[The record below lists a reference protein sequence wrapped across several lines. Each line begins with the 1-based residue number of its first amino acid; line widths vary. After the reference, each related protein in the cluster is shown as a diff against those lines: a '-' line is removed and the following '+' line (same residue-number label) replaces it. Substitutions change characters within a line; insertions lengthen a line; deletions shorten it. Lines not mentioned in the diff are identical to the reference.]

1 MRARSFTVDR
11 DAAEVHEALL
21 RAFSQRGKVKDEE
34 LAPEGGGIVGRIRYG
49 LQRVKVRV
57 HHTTTESGVSLVDV
71 FSQSDD
77 VWQTG
82 AKKVAEGLQKDLEAT
97 GLQCELVSEED
108 VTDLFG
114 KG

>member
-11 DAAEVHEALL
+11 ETGVLHPALL
-21 RAFSQRGKVKDEE
+21 TAFTQRGKIKEDE
-34 LAPEGGGIVGRIRYG
+34 LTPTGGAIVGRIRYG

-57 HHTTTESGVSLVDV
+57 HHSTSSPGTSLVDV

-82 AKKVAEGLQKDLEAT
+82 AKKVAERLQEDLQAA
-97 GLQCELVSEED
+97 GFHCELISEED
-108 VTDLFG
+108 VTDHLG